1 MVQIH
6 PPLPF
11 LLTKLSGTK
20 LRRIFEHTADA
31 GIEARAETL
40 SEAFNETSLAFTE
53 IVTGGKL
60 PSNKVLFEFHLES
73 TDLDSLLVNYVSH
86 LIFLFD
92 TENFLVSSAE
102 IDIKTGDCNILHGK
116 LYGDLYDET
125 KHGYGVEVK
134 AVSYHMLEIIVGPP
148 SRIIVIL
155 DL

>member
-31 GIEARAETL
+31 GIEAEAETL
-40 SEAFNETSLAFTE
+40 PEAFHEISLAFTE
-53 IVTGGKL
+53 IITGGKL
-60 PSNKVLFEFHLES
+60 PDNKESFGFHFES
-73 TDLDSLLVNYVSH
+73 KDLDSLLVNYVSH

-92 TENFLVSSAE
+92 TENFLVSS
-102 IDIKTGDCNILHGK
+102 IKVHIKTGDCNIINGK
-116 LYGDLYDET
+116 LYGDFYDQN

-134 AVSYHMLEIIVGPP
+134 AVSYHMLEIVAGPP
-148 SRIIVIL
+148 SKIVVVL

>member
-1 MVQIH
+1 M
-6 PPLPF
+6 
-11 LLTKLSGTK
+11 
-20 LRRIFEHTADA
+20 RRIFEHTADA
-31 GIEARAETL
+31 GIEVGTETL
-40 SEAFNETSLAFTE
+40 SEAFHEISLAFTE

-60 PSNKVLFEFHLES
+60 PSNKISFEVRLES

-92 TENFLVSSAE
+92 TEDFLVTSAE
-102 IDIKTGDCNILHGK
+102 IDIKTGDCNMLHGK

-148 SRIIVIL
+148 SRIVVVL

>member
-31 GIEARAETL
+31 GIEAEAETL
-40 SEAFNETSLAFTE
+40 SGAFYEISLAFTE
-53 IVTGGKL
+53 IITGGKL
-60 PSNKVLFEFHLES
+60 PDNKESFEFHLES
-73 TDLDSLLVNYVSH
+73 ADLDSLLVNYMSH

-92 TENFLVSSAE
+92 TENFLVSSIK
-102 IDIKTGDCNILHGK
+102 IDIKVGDCNIVHGK
-116 LYGDLYDET
+116 LYGDLYDEN

-148 SRIIVIL
+148 SRIVVVL

>member
-11 LLTKLSGTK
+11 LLTMLSGTK

-31 GIEARAETL
+31 GIEAGAETL
-40 SEAFNETSLAFTE
+40 SEAFHEISLAFTE
-53 IVTGGKL
+53 IITGGKL
-60 PSNKVLFEFHLES
+60 PSNKYSFEFHLES
-73 TDLDSLLVNYVSH
+73 TDLDSLLVNYLSH

-92 TENFLVSSAE
+92 TENFIVSSAE
-102 IDIKTGDCNILHGK
+102 IDVKMSDCNILHGK

-134 AVSYHMLEIIVGPP
+134 AVSYHMLEIVVGPP
-148 SRIIVIL
+148 SRIVVIL

>member
-31 GIEARAETL
+31 GIEAEAETL
-40 SEAFNETSLAFTE
+40 SGAFHEISLAFTE
-53 IVTGGKL
+53 IITGGKL
-60 PSNKVLFEFHLES
+60 PDNKESFEFHLES
-73 TDLDSLLVNYVSH
+73 ADLDSLLVNYMSH

-92 TENFLVSSAE
+92 TENFLVSSIK
-102 IDIKTGDCNILHGK
+102 IDIKVGDCNIIHGE
-116 LYGDLYDET
+116 LYGDLYDEN

-148 SRIIVIL
+148 SRIVVVL

>member
-1 MVQIH
+1 M
-6 PPLPF
+6 
-11 LLTKLSGTK
+11 
-20 LRRIFEHTADA
+20 RRIFEHTADA
-31 GIEARAETL
+31 GIEVGTETL
-40 SEAFNETSLAFTE
+40 SEAFHEISLAFTE

-60 PSNKVLFEFHLES
+60 PSNKISFEVRLES

-92 TENFLVSSAE
+92 TEDFLVTSAE
-102 IDIKTGDCNILHGK
+102 IDIKTGDCNMLHGK

-134 AVSYHMLEIIVGPP
+134 AVSYHMLEIEAGPP
-148 SRIIVIL
+148 SRIVVIL

>member
-11 LLTKLSGTK
+11 LLTKLSDTK

-31 GIEARAETL
+31 GIEVGTETL
-40 SEAFNETSLAFTE
+40 SEAFHEISLAFTE

-60 PSNKVLFEFHLES
+60 PSNKISFEVRLES

-92 TENFLVSSAE
+92 TEDFLVTSAE
-102 IDIKTGDCNILHGK
+102 IDIKTGDCNMLHGK

-134 AVSYHMLEIIVGPP
+134 AVSYHMLEIEAGPP
-148 SRIIVIL
+148 SRIVVIL

>member
-31 GIEARAETL
+31 GIEAEAETL
-40 SEAFNETSLAFTE
+40 PEAFHEISLAFTE
-53 IVTGGKL
+53 IITGGKL
-60 PSNKVLFEFHLES
+60 PDNKESFEFHLES
-73 TDLDSLLVNYVSH
+73 ADLDSLLVNYMSH

-92 TENFLVSSAE
+92 TENFLVSSIK
-102 IDIKTGDCNILHGK
+102 IDIKVGDCNIVHGK
-116 LYGDLYDET
+116 LYGDLYDEN

-148 SRIIVIL
+148 SRIVVVL

>member
-31 GIEARAETL
+31 GIEAEAETL
-40 SEAFNETSLAFTE
+40 AEAFHEISLAFTE
-53 IVTGGKL
+53 IITGGKL
-60 PSNKVLFEFHLES
+60 PDIKESLGFHLES
-73 TDLDSLLVNYVSH
+73 KDLDSLLVNYVSY

-92 TENFLVSSAE
+92 TENFLVSSIE
-102 IDIKTGDCNILHGK
+102 VDIKTGDCNIINGK
-116 LYGDLYDET
+116 LYGDLYDEN
-125 KHGYGVEVK
+125 KHGYGVEIK
-134 AVSYHMLEIIVGPP
+134 AVSYHMLEILEGPP
-148 SRIIVIL
+148 AKIVVVL